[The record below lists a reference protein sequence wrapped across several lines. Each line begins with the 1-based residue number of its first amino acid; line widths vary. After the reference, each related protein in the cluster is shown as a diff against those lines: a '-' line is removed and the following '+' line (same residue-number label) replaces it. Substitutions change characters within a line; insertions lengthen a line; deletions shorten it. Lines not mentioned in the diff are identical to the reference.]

1 MASIRRSRRSS
12 TQTKKYKEVDSDDEN
27 DKLAALLGD
36 ESGSDFEK
44 DFKKK
49 KSNGFLDPKISSSSS
64 SEEISDE
71 NISEESADEDSVKIK
86 KKNSNVA
93 NRKKV
98 TDGRK
103 LMKQRETLLEE
114 KVKNKMKTNG
124 LPVYFK
130 KTTPKINSMPTNKGL
145 SLSESS
151 SSEDENEKP
160 SQNLTKITAKK
171 IKSPLMPL
179 QQLFNQIKTSLMM
192 KKKKLLIS
200 LLNWNPLPNLKELNQ
215 KILMFQKPRKKST
228 GL

>member
-1 MASIRRSRRSS
+1 MASIRRSKRSS

-44 DFKKK
+44 DLKKK

-71 NISEESADEDSVKIK
+71 NISEESADEELVWLPEDSVKIK

-114 KVKNKMKTNG
+114 KVKNKMKANG

-130 KTTPKINSMPTNKGL
+130 KTIPKSNSMPTNKGL

-160 SQNLTKITAKK
+160 SQTLTKVTAKK
-171 IKSPLMPL
+171 IKSPL
-179 QQLFNQIKTSLMM
+179 KTSSRT
-192 KKKKLLIS
+192 KKKKLSIF

-215 KILMFQKPRKKST
+215 KILMF
-228 GL
+228 